1 MDVSDEPLGKSPAI
15 RVVLEKVARLTQLQ
29 SGGRRLPPILIQGET
44 GTGKGFIAEFIHRQ
58 GQRASGPFV
67 AVNCAAIPEQL
78 LEAEM
83 FGFERGAFTDAKQ
96 PKPGLFQAAHHG
108 TIFLDE
114 VGLLSEA
121 FQAKLLKV
129 IEERAVRRLGST
141 RSEPV
146 DVSIITATNLDLAA
160 RTQDGKFRED
170 LYHRLAVLTLW
181 LPPLRERGDDVVLL
195 AEHLLTRTC
204 REYGAPAKSFAPD
217 ARAALLSNPWKGN
230 IRELS
235 NVIERIVLLSDAPH
249 ITARMIGLPDV
260 SNSPPASAP
269 LVSPSPSAPA
279 GDDLDPGHLYG
290 ALVASMW
297 NVSRAAAMLGISRN
311 RLRYW
316 MERYGLR
323 RGMTPPTP
331 SLSPVRPIVPEVA
344 SGAGSPVAAVPTP
357 ARVRWERRRIT
368 LLRAALASLTPSAS
382 YTSWTSEVLV
392 EKVQSFGGRVE
403 ELSPTGIVAAF
414 GLEPIEDAP
423 RHAAHA
429 AMAIL
434 KAAERNRRDAA
445 DVGIT
450 VAIHVGQFLV
460 GESSGAAQ
468 IDLDAKREASAVLE
482 ALLATTETDSIV
494 VSESAATF
502 LERRFDLTS
511 LGVRPGLTAPVYRL
525 AGRER
530 SRIGPSGSRARFVGR
545 RQDLDLLQSRLD
557 SVTRGHGQIVGIVGE
572 AGIGKS
578 RLIFEFRHSVR
589 QQPVTYLEGG
599 CLSYASTVPFLP
611 VLEILRQNF
620 GIAEAHGPESIVEK
634 VNAGLTALGLES
646 EEWSAYLLQLLGVKE
661 GTERLAGLSPEAIKS
676 RTLEVMRQLSLRGSR
691 LRPIVFVLEDLHW
704 IDKSSEEVVASM
716 VQGLAGS
723 PVLFLATYRPGYRP
737 SWMDKSYATQIALQP
752 LSEEDSMTVVRSVLR
767 TETVPDPLARVILDK
782 ADGNPF
788 FLEEFS
794 RAVRDE
800 GNLPSALAVPDT
812 IQDVL
817 LARIHRL
824 ADGPKQTLQTAA
836 LFGREASLPLL
847 RALWVGSDD
856 ALEEHLQDLIT
867 MEFLFEQREGAEP
880 VYSFKHALAQEVAY
894 ATLSASQ
901 RQALH
906 LAAGRA
912 LETMYADRIPDALE
926 RLAYHYSKTDE
937 AEKAIEYLTLFAR
950 KAVTLYA
957 HEEAVRALQAAES
970 HVQSLPPGE
979 RDRRRL
985 DLSLRH
991 ASSLFPLGR
1000 LQEILD
1006 LLLPQSEPLA
1016 RLQDAALAGHYHFLL
1031 GRTYSFLADHERAA
1045 ERAQQ
1050 AIREAD
1056 RCGDATTKGKA
1067 FCLLGQDGPLSGKAR
1082 DGIAHGRQAVK
1093 LLEGTEERWWLGHA
1107 HWVVALNY
1115 LQIGSFAPALEELA
1129 QADAIA
1135 ESTGDSRLQTISGW
1149 CSGIIHAVSGASD
1162 IAISECRRA
1171 VERSP
1176 DPLNQALATGFLGFA
1191 YMERGDGTQ
1200 AIVALEQAASS
1211 AASFGYRP
1219 LQSWFSAF
1227 LAESYRIDGR
1237 FDTAREIATKSL
1249 QIATDARVQV
1259 ATGWAR
1265 LCLGRIANA
1274 TGAHAEAE
1282 QHLKVAL
1289 ETFAGIQSRYEMGRT
1304 QLDLAVA
1311 THAQGRLEEAT
1322 GFLRAAHVLFGELG
1336 LLRYAERAK
1345 GLAKDLSIAVS

>member
-1 MDVSDEPLGKSPAI
+1 MDLNGEPLGKSPAM

-44 GTGKGFIAEFIHRQ
+44 GTGKGFIAEFIHRK
-58 GQRASGPFV
+58 GQRSAGPFV

-96 PKPGLFQAAHHG
+96 AKPGLFQAAHHG

-146 DVSIITATNLDLAA
+146 DVSIITATNLDLAV

-195 AEHLLTRTC
+195 AEHLLARTC

-217 ARAALLSNPWKGN
+217 ARAALLGNPWKGN
-230 IRELS
+230 IRELT
-235 NVIERIVLLSDAPH
+235 NVIERIVLLSDAPQ

-260 SNSPPASAP
+260 SSSPPASAP
-269 LVSPSPSAPA
+269 LAPPSPPAPA
-279 GDDLDPGHLYG
+279 GDDLDPGHLYE
-290 ALVASMW
+290 ALVASRW
-297 NVSRAAAMLGISRN
+297 NVSRAAATLGISRN

-316 MERYGLR
+316 MEQYGLR

-331 SLSPVRPIVPEVA
+331 SLSPVRPIAAEA
-344 SGAGSPVAAVPTP
+344 ATGAGSPVAAVPAS

-368 LLRAALASLTPSAS
+368 LLRTALASPAPSAS

-445 DVGIT
+445 DVGIA

-460 GESSGAAQ
+460 GESGAAAQ
-468 IDLDAKREASAVLE
+468 IDLDAKREAAAVLE
-482 ALLATTETDSIV
+482 TLLATAETDSIV

-511 LGVRPGLTAPVYRL
+511 LGVRPGLAGPVYRL

-545 RQDLDLLQSRLD
+545 RNDLELLQSRLD
-557 SVTRGHGQIVGIVGE
+557 SVTRGHGQLVGIVGE

-589 QQPVTYLEGG
+589 QQPVTYLEGR

-620 GIAEAHGPESIVEK
+620 GIVEAHGPESIVEK
-634 VNAGLTALGLES
+634 VDAGLAAVGLDAD
-646 EEWSAYLLQLLGVKE
+646 EWAAYLLQLLGVKE

-676 RTLEVMRQLSLRGSR
+676 RTLEAMRQLGLKGSR
-691 LRPIVFVLEDLHW
+691 QRPIVFVVEDLHW

-767 TETVPDPLARVILDK
+767 TETAGPLARVILDK

-800 GNLPSALAVPDT
+800 GDLPSALGVPDT

-817 LARIHRL
+817 LARMHRL
-824 ADGPKQTLQTAA
+824 PDGPKQALQTAA
-836 LFGREASLPLL
+836 LLGREASLPLL
-847 RALWVGSDD
+847 RALWPSPEP
-856 ALEEHLQDLIT
+856 LEEHLQDLIT

-880 VYSFKHALAQEVAY
+880 VYSFKHALTQEVAY
-894 ATLSASQ
+894 GTLSASR

-906 LAAGRA
+906 LAAARA

-937 AEKAIEYLTLFAR
+937 GEKAIEYLTLFAR

-957 HEEAVRALQAAES
+957 HEEAVRALQAAEL

-985 DLSLRH
+985 DLALRH

-1006 LLLPQSEPLA
+1006 LLLPQREPVA

-1067 FCLLGQDGPLSGKAR
+1067 FCLLGQDGPLSGKALE
-1082 DGIAHGRQAVK
+1082 GIAQGRQAVE
-1093 LLEGTEERWWLGHA
+1093 LLEGTEEPWWLGHA

-1135 ESTGDSRLQTISGW
+1135 ESTGDSRLQTMSGW
-1149 CSGIIHAVSGASD
+1149 CTGLIHAVSGASD
-1162 IAISECRRA
+1162 IAIAECRRA
-1171 VERSP
+1171 VERAP
-1176 DPLNQALATGFLGFA
+1176 DPLNQAIATGWLGFA
-1191 YMERGDGTQ
+1191 YMERGDGAQ
-1200 AIVALEQAASS
+1200 AILALEQAAEK
-1211 AASFGYRP
+1211 AARFGYRP

-1227 LAESYRIDGR
+1227 LAESHRIDGR
-1237 FDTAREIATKSL
+1237 YDAAREIATKSL
-1249 QIATDARVQV
+1249 QIATDARVRV
-1259 ATGWAR
+1259 AIGWAR

-1274 TGAHAEAE
+1274 TGAHVEAE
-1282 QHLKVAL
+1282 QHLTAAL
-1289 ETFAGIQSRYEMGRT
+1289 ETFTGIQSRYEMGRT

-1311 THAQGRLEEAT
+1311 AHAQGKVEAAT
-1322 GFLRAAHVLFGELG
+1322 AFLRAAHELFGVLG

-1345 GLAKDLSIAVS
+1345 GLAKDLSIALT

>member
-1 MDVSDEPLGKSPAI
+1 MDLSGEPLGKSPAMK
-15 RVVLEKVARLTQLQ
+15 VVLEKVARLIQLQ
-29 SGGRRLPPILIQGET
+29 SGSPRLPPILIQGET
-44 GTGKGFIAEFIHRQ
+44 GTGKGFIAEFIHRK
-58 GQRASGPFV
+58 GQRSAGPFV
-67 AVNCAAIPEQL
+67 AVNCAAFPEQL

-96 PKPGLFQAAHHG
+96 AKPGLFQAAHTG

-114 VGLLSEA
+114 VGELSQA
-121 FQAKLLKV
+121 FQAKLLKA
-129 IEERAVRRLGST
+129 IDERAVRRLGST

-146 DVSIITATNLDLAA
+146 NVSIIAATNLDLAA
-160 RTQDGKFRED
+160 LTREGRFRED

-181 LPPLRERGDDVVLL
+181 LPPIRERGDDVILL
-195 AEHLLTRTC
+195 AERLLDRTC
-204 REYGAPAKSFAPD
+204 REYGKPARSFTHD
-217 ARAALLSNPWKGN
+217 ARAALLAHPWDGN
-230 IRELS
+230 IRDLR
-235 NVIERIVLLSDAPH
+235 NVIERIVLLSDDEL
-249 ITARMIGLPDV
+249 ITARTIGMPDAAGAP
-260 SNSPPASAP
+260 SARPPLAT
-269 LVSPSPSAPA
+269 SPSLVPA
-279 GDDLDPGHLYG
+279 ADDLDPARIYA
-290 ALVASMW
+290 ALVASRW
-297 NVSRAAAMLGISRN
+297 NVSRASASLGISRN
-311 RLRYW
+311 KLRYW
-316 MERYGLR
+316 MEQYELR
-323 RGMTPPTP
+323 RGMPPPTP
-331 SLSPVRPIVPEVA
+331 AQSPVHASTPETAAAGGRPG
-344 SGAGSPVAAVPTP
+344 GAVP
-357 ARVRWERRRIT
+357 ARVRWERRRLT
-368 LLRAALASLTPSAS
+368 LLRAALVVPTPSAS
-382 YTSWTSEVLV
+382 YTGWTSEVLV

-423 RHAAHA
+423 RHAALA
-429 AMAIL
+429 AMAIQ

-460 GESSGAAQ
+460 GESGAAAQ

-482 ALLATTETDSIV
+482 ALLATADRDSIV
-494 VSESAATF
+494 VSESATTF

-511 LGVRPGLTAPVYRL
+511 LGVRPGLAAPVYRL

-530 SRIGPSGSRARFVGR
+530 SRVGPSGSRARFVGR

-578 RLIFEFRHSVR
+578 RLIFEFPHSVR
-589 QQPVTYLEGG
+589 QQPVTYLEGR
-599 CLSYASTVPFLP
+599 CLSYASSVPFLP

-634 VNAGLTALGLES
+634 VHAGLAALGLEP
-646 EEWSAYLLQLLGVKE
+646 EEWSAYLLQPLGVKE

-676 RTLEVMRQLSLRGSR
+676 RTLEAMRQLSLRGSR
-691 LRPIVFVLEDLHW
+691 LRPIVFVVEDLHW

-767 TETVPDPLARVILDK
+767 TETLPDPLARIILDK

-794 RAVRDE
+794 RAVRDQGE
-800 GNLPSALAVPDT
+800 LPPALTVPDT

-817 LARIHRL
+817 LARMHRL
-824 ADGPKQTLQTAA
+824 SDGPKQALQTAA
-836 LFGREASLPLL
+836 LLGREASLPLL
-847 RALWVGSDD
+847 RSIWTGPGP
-856 ALEEHLQDLIT
+856 LEEHLGDLMT
-867 MEFLFEQREGAEP
+867 LEFLYEQREGEELA
-880 VYSFKHALAQEVAY
+880 YSFKHALTQEVAY
-894 ATLSASQ
+894 AMLSASR
-901 RQALH
+901 RQTLH
-906 LAAGRA
+906 LAAARA
-912 LETMYADRIPDALE
+912 LETIYADRIPDALE

-970 HVQSLPPGE
+970 HVQSLPPAE

-991 ASSLFPLGR
+991 ASSLLPLGR

-1006 LLLPQSEPLA
+1006 LLLPQREPLA

-1056 RCGDATTKGKA
+1056 RCGDVTTKGKA
-1067 FCLLGQDGPLSGKAR
+1067 FCLLGQDGPLSGKALE
-1082 DGIAHGRQAVK
+1082 GIAHGRQAVE

-1149 CSGIIHAVSGASD
+1149 SSGIIHAISGASD

-1200 AIVALEQAASS
+1200 AILALEQAASI
-1211 AASFGYRP
+1211 AASVGYRP

-1265 LCLGRIANA
+1265 LCLGRVANA

-1311 THAQGRLEEAT
+1311 THAQGKREAAT
-1322 GFLRAAHVLFGELG
+1322 GFLRAAHELFGVLG
-1336 LLRYAERAK
+1336 LVRYAERAK
-1345 GLAKDLSIAVS
+1345 GLAKDLSIALE

>member
-1 MDVSDEPLGKSPAI
+1 MDLSGEPLGKSPAMK
-15 RVVLEKVARLTQLQ
+15 VVLEKVARLIQLQ
-29 SGGRRLPPILIQGET
+29 SGSPRLPPILIQGET
-44 GTGKGFIAEFIHRQ
+44 GTGKGFIAEFIHRK
-58 GQRASGPFV
+58 GQRSAGPFV
-67 AVNCAAIPEQL
+67 AVNCAAVPEQL

-96 PKPGLFQAAHHG
+96 AKPGLFQAAHTG

-114 VGLLSEA
+114 VGLLSQA
-121 FQAKLLKV
+121 FQAKLLKA
-129 IEERAVRRLGST
+129 IDERAVRRLGST

-146 DVSIITATNLDLAA
+146 NVSIIAATNLDLAA
-160 RTQDGKFRED
+160 LTREGRFRED

-181 LPPLRERGDDVVLL
+181 LPPLRERGDDVILL
-195 AEHLLTRTC
+195 AERLLDRTC
-204 REYGAPAKSFAPD
+204 REYGKSARSFTHD
-217 ARAALLSNPWKGN
+217 ARAALLAHPWDGN
-230 IRELS
+230 IRDLR
-235 NVIERIVLLSDAPH
+235 NVIERIVLLSDDEL
-249 ITARMIGLPDV
+249 ITARTIGMPDAAGA
-260 SNSPPASAP
+260 PPARPP
-269 LVSPSPSAPA
+269 LATSPSSVPA
-279 GDDLDPGHLYG
+279 ADDLDPARLYA
-290 ALVASMW
+290 ALVASRW
-297 NVSRAAAMLGISRN
+297 NVSRASASLGISRN

-316 MERYGLR
+316 MEQYEFR
-323 RGMTPPTP
+323 RGMPPPTAAQ
-331 SLSPVRPIVPEVA
+331 SPVHASMSETAAAAGRPG
-344 SGAGSPVAAVPTP
+344 GAVP
-357 ARVRWERRRIT
+357 ARVRWERRRLT
-368 LLRAALASLTPSAS
+368 LLRAALAVPTPSAS
-382 YTSWTSEVLV
+382 YTGWTSEVLV

-423 RHAAHA
+423 RHAALA
-429 AMAIL
+429 AMAIQ
-434 KAAERNRRDAA
+434 KAAERSRRDVA

-460 GESSGAAQ
+460 GESGAAAQ

-482 ALLATTETDSIV
+482 ALLATADTDSIV

-502 LERRFDLTS
+502 LERRFDLIS
-511 LGVRPGLTAPVYRL
+511 LGVRPGLAAPVYRL

-530 SRIGPSGSRARFVGR
+530 SRVGPSGSRARFVGR

-589 QQPVTYLEGG
+589 QQPVTYLEGR

-634 VNAGLTALGLES
+634 VNAGLAALGLEP

-676 RTLEVMRQLSLRGSR
+676 RTLEAMRQLSLRGSR
-691 LRPIVFVLEDLHW
+691 LRPIVFVVEDLHW

-1006 LLLPQSEPLA
+1006 LLLPQREPLA

-1067 FCLLGQDGPLSGKAR
+1067 FCLLGQDGPLSGKALE
-1082 DGIAHGRQAVK
+1082 GIAHGRQAVE

-1200 AIVALEQAASS
+1200 AILALEQAASS

-1265 LCLGRIANA
+1265 LCLGRVANA

-1311 THAQGRLEEAT
+1311 AHAQGKREVAT
-1322 GFLRAAHVLFGELG
+1322 GFLRAAHELFGVLG
-1336 LLRYAERAK
+1336 LVRYAERAK
-1345 GLAKDLSIAVS
+1345 GLAKDLSIALD